1 MNTLRK
7 ILLSLLL
14 LVLAAPAIAAETEST
29 DGTSSSEWVYD
40 FEVYGWLP
48 TVKPTLPN
56 GETLNW
62 SLSDL
67 LKNLDMMAMFNG
79 GARKDKLSFG
89 FDFLYMNLGTTK
101 TISGEIINHP
111 VDVEA
116 DLDLRALPVTAFAG
130 YQIFESEKSR
140 TDVIGGVRYLY
151 IRVPIELSVGDQI
164 ENSLIESVITWDG
177 IVGLQGKSKIN
188 DQWYFDYYGDIG
200 AGQSKLTWQ
209 AKAGFG
215 YHFNKWTATFG
226 YRYLRWN
233 FEDSESLKNLT
244 IVGPYVGAKWTF

>member
-1 MNTLRK
+1 MRNYLNWSR
-7 ILLSLLL
+7 IRSLALSLFLL
-14 LVLAAPAIAAETEST
+14 FGAASVAAEEK
-29 DGTSSSEWVYD
+29 SSDEWEYD
-40 FEVYGWLP
+40 FEVYFWLP
-48 TVKPTLPN
+48 TIKPTLPN

-79 GARKDKLSFG
+79 GARKDKWSFG
-89 FDFLYMNLGTTK
+89 FDFIYLNLGDTR
-101 TISGEIINHP
+101 TISKEIINHP

-116 DLDLRALPVTAFAG
+116 DLDLRALPFSVFAG
-130 YQIFESEKSR
+130 YQVAESEKNR
-140 TDVIGGVRYLY
+140 TDIIGGVRYIY
-151 IRVPIELSVGDQI
+151 IRIPVEFSVGDTI
-164 ENSLIESVITWDG
+164 HKELTGKVITWDG
-177 IVGLQGKSKIN
+177 IVGLRGKRKIN

-200 AGQSKLTWQ
+200 TGQSDLTWQ

-233 FEDSESLKNLT
+233 YESTEIMKNLT